1 MDFFWIILATIACV
15 ISGIGLCFWLLQ
27 KASDDSIAIWCLEH
41 IACPIIRIIVL
52 LIIVSLLYPSTGAES
67 SMLGFW
73 QVLLQYNHINE
84 TINILFFG
92 SLLLS
97 FLPILSH
104 PVFTLPLQSC
114 LSIALV
120 FSWQYAPVLYEIP
133 SSSPS
138 LVPAIGAW
146 IKIVLYMTAAYFITR
161 HSSIVVARWIDQKM
175 EVTGSIRLVSDSIYL
190 VFQIPVILSYCVF
203 LSQILASFSPI
214 L

>member
-1 MDFFWIILATIACV
+1 MSLFWIILAIISCV
-15 ISGIGLCFWLLQ
+15 ITGISLCFWLLQ
-27 KASDDSIAIWCLEH
+27 KASDDSLAIWFLEH
-41 IACPIIRIIVL
+41 IACPIIRISVL
-52 LIIVSLLYPSTGAES
+52 LIIVSLLYPSTGTES
-67 SMLGFW
+67 STLGFW
-73 QVLLQYNHINE
+73 QTLFQHSHINS

-92 SLLLS
+92 SLILS

-133 SSSPS
+133 SASPS
-138 LVPAIGAW
+138 LVPAIGEW
-146 IKIVLYMTAAYFITR
+146 VKIVLYMTAAYFITR

-190 VFQIPVILSYCVF
+190 VLQIPVILSYCVF
-203 LSQILASFSPI
+203 LSQILASFNQ

>member
-1 MDFFWIILATIACV
+1 MNLFWIILATIACV
-15 ISGIGLCFWLLQ
+15 ISGISLCFWLIQ
-27 KASDDSIAIWCLEH
+27 KASDDSFTIRFLEH
-41 IACPIIRIIVL
+41 IACPIVRITVL

-67 SMLGFW
+67 STLGFW
-73 QVLLQYNHINE
+73 RVLFQHNHINA

-138 LVPAIGAW
+138 LVPAIGEGV
-146 IKIVLYMTAAYFITR
+146 KIVLYMAVAYFITL
-161 HSSIVVARWIDQKM
+161 HSSLVVARWIDQKM

-203 LSQILASFSPI
+203 LSQILASFNPI
-214 L
+214 